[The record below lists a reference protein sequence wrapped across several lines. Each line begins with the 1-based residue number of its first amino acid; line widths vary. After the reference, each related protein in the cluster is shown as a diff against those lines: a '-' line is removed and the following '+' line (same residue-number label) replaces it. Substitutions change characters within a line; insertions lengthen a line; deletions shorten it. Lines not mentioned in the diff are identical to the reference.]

1 MREHKGPTCSEFAI
15 ASTLSIEGQLWGGL
29 LASSGRQ
36 DVRGDTT
43 AANAGS
49 GDNANNYY
57 NGGRGLSTMIGK
69 TPGRTKGLTCGVLCI
84 VDQYKRII

>member
-1 MREHKGPTCSEFAI
+1 M
-15 ASTLSIEGQLWGGL
+15 GGL
-29 LASSGRQ
+29 LASSGRR

-49 GDNANNYY
+49 GNNADDYY
-57 NGGRGLSTMIGK
+57 DEGRGLSTMIGK
-69 TPGRTKGLTCGVLCI
+69 MRQRTKGLTCGVLCI